1 MSSLVVIVRMLVR
14 CTCATVALLAEP
26 APCRVADVVDVRV
39 WVTCIWIL
47 KEAASH
53 VVVLQRDTLRDLL
66 CSVGVVGVPVNSSAD

>member
-53 VVVLQRDTLRDLL
+53 VVVL
-66 CSVGVVGVPVNSSAD
+66 